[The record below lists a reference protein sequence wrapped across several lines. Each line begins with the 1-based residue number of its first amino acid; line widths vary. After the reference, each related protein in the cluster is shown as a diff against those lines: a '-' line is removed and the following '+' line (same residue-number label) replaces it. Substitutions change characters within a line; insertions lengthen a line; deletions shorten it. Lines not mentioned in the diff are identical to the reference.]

1 MATTLEVDR
10 SDLRRTRLHEAES
23 EPLAPGQVRMRIDR
37 VALTANTVTYAVA
50 GDLLA
55 YWDFYP
61 TELPWGRVPAMGWAD
76 LVESAHPDIEV
87 GGRYY
92 GWWPMA
98 TEVVLTVS
106 ATPEGLRDD
115 GPHRA
120 PHAAAYR
127 GFTRT
132 DLDPWYDAAPDG
144 EDRQALLRGLFLT
157 GFLLDAQLADA
168 DDHGADALVVTS
180 ASSKTSIALATCAAA
195 RGARLVGLTSAGNID
210 FVRSVGHYDDIVTY
224 DEVASSGL
232 GSVAGVD
239 SAVVVDVAGNS
250 AVLAELHTR
259 LGDAI
264 TASITVGKSHHDAPP
279 VEITAGPT
287 PEMFFAPGAVGRCIE
302 QWGPEGWATR
312 TASGLA
318 AFVESSRS
326 WLDLTLA
333 EGPDATLD
341 AWLAA
346 LDGAIGPAVGQM
358 VSMQSPAEA

>member
-50 GDLLA
+50 GDILA

-61 TELPWGRVPAMGWAD
+61 TEAGWGRVPAMGWAD

-92 GWWPMA
+92 GWWPMG
-98 TEVVLTVS
+98 TEVVLTAS
-106 ATPEGLRDD
+106 PTAEGLRDD

-127 GFTRT
+127 SFTRT

-168 DDHGADALVVTS
+168 GDHGADAIVVSS
-180 ASSKTSIALATCAAA
+180 ASSKTSIALAVCAAE
-195 RGARLVGLTSAGNID
+195 RGARLVGLTSPGNVD
-210 FVRSVGHYDDIVTY
+210 FVRSLGLYGDVVTY
-224 DEVASSGL
+224 DEVTQSGL
-232 GSVAGVD
+232 AGIDDVASV
-239 SAVVVDVAGNS
+239 VVVDVAGNGE
-250 AVLAELHTR
+250 VLAKLHSD
-259 LGDAI
+259 LGDTIA
-264 TASITVGKSHHDAPP
+264 ASITVGMSHHDAPR

-287 PEMFFAPGAVGRCIE
+287 PQMFFAPGAVGRCIE

-326 WLDLTLA
+326 WLDLTRA

-341 AWLAA
+341 TWLAA

-358 VSMQSPAEA
+358 VSMQSSPQA

>member
-1 MATTLEVDR
+1 MTLSLEVDR
-10 SDLRRTRLHEAES
+10 TDLRTTRLVES
-23 EPLAPGQVRMRIDR
+23 DPEPLAEGQVRMRIDR

-50 GDLLA
+50 GDILA

-76 LVESAHPDIEV
+76 LVESAHPDVEV

-98 TEVVLTVS
+98 TDVVLTVTP
-106 ATPEGLRDD
+106 TPEGLRDD

-127 GFTRT
+127 GFSRS
-132 DLDPWYDAAPDG
+132 DVDPWYDAGPEG
-144 EDRQALLRGLFLT
+144 EDRQALLRGLFIT

-168 DDHGADALVVTS
+168 GDHGADALVVTS
-180 ASSKTSIALATCAAA
+180 ASSKTSIALAVCAAA
-195 RGARLVGLTSAGNID
+195 RGARLVGLTSPANVE
-210 FVRSVGHYDDIVTY
+210 FVRSLGLYGDVVTY
-224 DEVASSGL
+224 DEVTASGL
-232 GSVAGVD
+232 SSVDGVD
-239 SAVVVDVAGNS
+239 SVVVVDVAGNS
-250 AVLAELHTR
+250 AVLAKLHAD

-264 TASITVGKSHHDAPP
+264 AASITVGKSHHEAPP

-302 QWGPEGWATR
+302 QWGPEGWASR
-312 TASGLA
+312 TAEGLA

-326 WLDLTLA
+326 WLHLA
-333 EGPDATLD
+333 HANGPDATV
-341 AWLAA
+341 ATWRAA
-346 LDGAIGPAVGQM
+346 LDGEIGPSVGQI
-358 VSMQSPAEA
+358 VSMHTADGE